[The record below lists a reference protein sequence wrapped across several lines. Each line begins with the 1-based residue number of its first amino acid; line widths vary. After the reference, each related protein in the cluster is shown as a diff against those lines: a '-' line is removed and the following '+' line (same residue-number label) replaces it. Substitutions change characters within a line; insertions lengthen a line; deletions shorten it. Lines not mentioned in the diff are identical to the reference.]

1 MCFKVRRAYFIISCI
16 IRSEIF
22 FTSSSLIFFND
33 AADSNLAW
41 FLFSPEDY
49 QRHTDLFNFFLYFKQ
64 YPLIWA
70 KLELIV

>member
-41 FLFSPEDY
+41 FLFPLKTN
-49 QRHTDLFNFFLYFKQ
+49 TDLFNFFLYFKQ

>member
-22 FTSSSLIFFND
+22 LMMLLIPILH
-33 AADSNLAW
+33 DS
-41 FLFSPEDY
+41 FSPEDY

>member
-1 MCFKVRRAYFIISCI
+1 MFFKVRRAYFIISCI

-22 FTSSSLIFFND
+22 LMMLLIPILHDSFFPLKTN
-33 AADSNLAW
+33 
-41 FLFSPEDY
+41 
-49 QRHTDLFNFFLYFKQ
+49 TDLFNFFLYFKQ